1 MKSASTTPR
10 AMQAR
15 SGARSLVSADGLAPA
30 RRLDD
35 VPAPER
41 SLLGAAGFRTFTGIA
56 DAWALSVA
64 DRTRLLGD
72 LAESTYHKW
81 RSGKVGEP
89 SRDQLERLSLVLGI
103 YKALRLIFTDSATG
117 VRWLRGTNAEPTF
130 AGRSPLAR
138 MLDGSIDDLYAVRRY
153 LDAWRGGWP

>member
-1 MKSASTTPR
+1 MTGPRRRSTATAATTVAPSTSSAPPS
-10 AMQAR
+10 
-15 SGARSLVSADGLAPA
+15 

-35 VPAPER
+35 VPAEER
-41 SLLGAAGFRTFTGIA
+41 AHLGAAGFRTFTGIA
-56 DAWALSVA
+56 DEWALSVA

-81 RSGKVGEP
+81 RSGKIGET
-89 SRDQLERLSLVLGI
+89 SRDQLERLSLILGI
-103 YKALRLIFTDSATG
+103 YKALRLLFNDEATG
-117 VRWLRGTNAEPTF
+117 VRWLRGVNTDSAF